1 MDTEIKPLS
10 DTEKKILELY
20 NAGIPTQV
28 QIGKMVGVDKSTVC
42 RAISRIKQDFPE
54 LIYKP
59 EKKISLKDRR
69 KDQEQEQPQ
78 VERKPGLHLK
88 EKKEQDSIRGLHL
101 KSDVRTVSD
110 QDVQEAPQ
118 AEVTVKAE
126 NPTGNMI
133 KPTEKAN
140 TKPDKVVF
148 SFRAERE
155 LVKQWRAYAASCL
168 GMKVDDLGVL
178 AMQEYISNHP
188 LSGVFKEFYE
198 KKMNSQ

>member
-69 KDQEQEQPQ
+69 KDQ
-78 VERKPGLHLK
+78 
-88 EKKEQDSIRGLHL
+88 
-101 KSDVRTVSD
+101 
-110 QDVQEAPQ
+110 
-118 AEVTVKAE
+118 
-126 NPTGNMI
+126 
-133 KPTEKAN
+133 
-140 TKPDKVVF
+140 
-148 SFRAERE
+148 
-155 LVKQWRAYAASCL
+155 
-168 GMKVDDLGVL
+168 
-178 AMQEYISNHP
+178 
-188 LSGVFKEFYE
+188 
-198 KKMNSQ
+198 